1 MLFLVLAPVLVVFV
15 LLLLRRSRRRVEPM
29 LARIPAAR
37 WERTNEVIRDP
48 FTNRTVRVWID
59 PADGSR
65 HYVPDRMRPRRSARS
80 KDLG

>member
-1 MLFLVLAPVLVVFV
+1 MLFLVLAPVMIAIILV
-15 LLLLRRSRRRVEPM
+15 LLRRTRRRIVEPM

-37 WERTNEVIRDP
+37 WERTEEVIRDP

-65 HYVPDRMRPRRSARS
+65 HYVPDRMRE
-80 KDLG
+80 KGI

>member
-15 LLLLRRSRRRVEPM
+15 LLLLRRTRRRVEPM

-59 PADGSR
+59 PGDGSR

>member
-1 MLFLVLAPVLVVFV
+1 VLLLVLAPLLVALV
-15 LLLLRRSRRRVEPM
+15 LLLLRRTRRRVEPM
-29 LARIPAAR
+29 LARLPAAR

-48 FTNRTVRVWID
+48 FTNRTVRVWVD

-65 HYVPDRMRPRRSARS
+65 HYVPDRLREKRASRS

>member
-1 MLFLVLAPVLVVFV
+1 MLFLVLAPVLVVFLLV
-15 LLLLRRSRRRVEPM
+15 LLLRTRRRVEPM
-29 LARIPAAR
+29 LARLPAAR

-59 PADGSR
+59 PANGSR
-65 HYVPDRMRPRRSARS
+65 HYVPDRMRPRRSTRS

>member
-1 MLFLVLAPVLVVFV
+1 MLFLVITPVLVAFV
-15 LLLLRRSRRRVEPM
+15 LVLLRRTRRRVEPM

-48 FTNRTVRVWID
+48 FTNRTLRVWID

-65 HYVPDRMRPRRSARS
+65 HYVPERLRERRH
-80 KDLG
+80 LGPKT

>member
-1 MLFLVLAPVLVVFV
+1 MLFLVLGPVLVAIV
-15 LLLLRRSRRRVEPM
+15 LVLLRRTRRRVEPM
-29 LARIPAAR
+29 LARMPAAR

-65 HYVPDRMRPRRSARS
+65 HYVPERLHEKRR
-80 KDLG
+80 LGPKT

>member
-1 MLFLVLAPVLVVFV
+1 MLFLILAPILVALVLI
-15 LLLLRRSRRRVEPM
+15 LLRRTRRKVEPM

-37 WERTNEVIRDP
+37 WERTGEVIRDP

-65 HYVPDRMRPRRSARS
+65 HYVPERMRERRRGS
-80 KDLG
+80 GP

>member
-1 MLFLVLAPVLVVFV
+1 MLFLVLAPVLVVLM
-15 LLLLRRSRRRVEPM
+15 LLLLRRTRRRVEPM

-37 WERTNEVIRDP
+37 WERTSEVIRDP

-65 HYVPDRMRPRRSARS
+65 HYVPERLREKRR
-80 KDLG
+80 LGPKT

>member
-1 MLFLVLAPVLVVFV
+1 MLFLVLAPVLVAFVLV
-15 LLLLRRSRRRVEPM
+15 LLLRTRRRVEPM

-48 FTNRTVRVWID
+48 FTSRTLRVWID

-65 HYVPDRMRPRRSARS
+65 HYVPERLRVKRR
-80 KDLG
+80 LGPKT

>member
-1 MLFLVLAPVLVVFV
+1 MLFLVLAPVLVAVV
-15 LLLLRRSRRRVEPM
+15 LVLLRRTRRRVEPM
-29 LARIPAAR
+29 LARIPATR

-65 HYVPDRMRPRRSARS
+65 HYVPERLREKRR
-80 KDLG
+80 LGPKT